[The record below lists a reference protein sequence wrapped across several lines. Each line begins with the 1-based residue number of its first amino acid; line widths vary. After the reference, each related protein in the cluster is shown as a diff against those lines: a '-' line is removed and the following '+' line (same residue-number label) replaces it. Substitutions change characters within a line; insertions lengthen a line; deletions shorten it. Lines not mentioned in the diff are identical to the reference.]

1 MEADCD
7 DPNMNKE
14 DEKIL
19 APLEETTLVSDLMA
33 RDAMITLQDYYNKQQ
48 VKNGISFIVRLL
60 EGKLRNMRLG
70 RAKTTPSPK
79 KINIITNKKK
89 YINAYL
95 CMLLL
100 LLLRVCVFF
109 LISRIF
115 SITELCRWW
124 GYKLS
129 QGRGSYRLRLRVP
142 MLIL

>member
-124 GYKLS
+124 AYKLS

>member
-115 SITELCRWW
+115 SITELCRW
-124 GYKLS
+124 
-129 QGRGSYRLRLRVP
+129 
-142 MLIL
+142 